1 MGNIHTSGEDYLEA
15 ILVLWNKQ
23 NGEVRSIDVAR
34 ELNVTKPS
42 VSNAMKILREGKFI
56 TMDENGFIT
65 LTDAGRYVAEKI
77 YEKHLV
83 LTEWLVSLGVDRKI
97 SEHDACKIEHVLSD
111 ESFIDGRHV
120 RHPTQEFHHF
130 GICRLVSVFLSFPVI

>member
-23 NGEVRSIDVAR
+23 NGDVRSIDVAR

-56 TMDENGFIT
+56 TMDKNGFIT

-111 ESFIDGRHV
+111 ESFAALKKHISEE
-120 RHPTQEFHHF
+120 Q
-130 GICRLVSVFLSFPVI
+130 

>member
-1 MGNIHTSGEDYLEA
+1 MGNIHTSGEDYLET

-77 YEKHLV
+77 YENGGGRRVELANT
-83 LTEWLVSLGVDRKI
+83 LYGAI
-97 SEHDACKIEHVLSD
+97 SEN
-111 ESFIDGRHV
+111 G
-120 RHPTQEFHHF
+120 
-130 GICRLVSVFLSFPVI
+130 

>member
-1 MGNIHTSGEDYLEA
+1 MGNIHTSGEDYLET

-56 TMDENGFIT
+56 TMDENGFSARGASDLLLEICCGKD
-65 LTDAGRYVAEKI
+65 LRKASCI
-77 YEKHLV
+77 
-83 LTEWLVSLGVDRKI
+83 DRV
-97 SEHDACKIEHVLSD
+97 ACKSW
-111 ESFIDGRHV
+111 
-120 RHPTQEFHHF
+120 
-130 GICRLVSVFLSFPVI
+130 C

>member
-1 MGNIHTSGEDYLEA
+1 MGNIHTSGEDYLET

-65 LTDAGRYVAEKI
+65 LTDA
-77 YEKHLV
+77 
-83 LTEWLVSLGVDRKI
+83 
-97 SEHDACKIEHVLSD
+97 CKIEHVLSD
-111 ESFIDGRHV
+111 ESFAALKKHISEE
-120 RHPTQEFHHF
+120 Q
-130 GICRLVSVFLSFPVI
+130 

>member
-42 VSNAMKILREGKFI
+42 VSNAMNFVRESSSQWTK
-56 TMDENGFIT
+56 T
-65 LTDAGRYVAEKI
+65 
-77 YEKHLV
+77 
-83 LTEWLVSLGVDRKI
+83 
-97 SEHDACKIEHVLSD
+97 VLS
-111 ESFIDGRHV
+111 
-120 RHPTQEFHHF
+120 
-130 GICRLVSVFLSFPVI
+130 L

>member
-42 VSNAMKILREGKFI
+42 VSNAMKIL
-56 TMDENGFIT
+56 
-65 LTDAGRYVAEKI
+65 
-77 YEKHLV
+77 
-83 LTEWLVSLGVDRKI
+83 
-97 SEHDACKIEHVLSD
+97 
-111 ESFIDGRHV
+111 
-120 RHPTQEFHHF
+120 
-130 GICRLVSVFLSFPVI
+130 

>member
-1 MGNIHTSGEDYLEA
+1 MGNIHTSGEDYLET

-83 LTEWLVSLGVDRKI
+83 LTEWLVSLGVGRKI

-111 ESFIDGRHV
+111 ESFAALKKHISEE
-120 RHPTQEFHHF
+120 Q
-130 GICRLVSVFLSFPVI
+130 

>member
-42 VSNAMKILREGKFI
+42 GFRCCAIKKLLPILGE
-56 TMDENGFIT
+56 
-65 LTDAGRYVAEKI
+65 
-77 YEKHLV
+77 
-83 LTEWLVSLGVDRKI
+83 
-97 SEHDACKIEHVLSD
+97 
-111 ESFIDGRHV
+111 
-120 RHPTQEFHHF
+120 PTN
-130 GICRLVSVFLSFPVI
+130 R

>member
-1 MGNIHTSGEDYLEA
+1 MGNIHTSGEDYLET

-65 LTDAGRYVAEKI
+65 LPTPADM
-77 YEKHLV
+77 L
-83 LTEWLVSLGVDRKI
+83 RKR
-97 SEHDACKIEHVLSD
+97 STKSTLY
-111 ESFIDGRHV
+111 
-120 RHPTQEFHHF
+120 
-130 GICRLVSVFLSFPVI
+130 

>member
-1 MGNIHTSGEDYLEA
+1 MGNIHTSGEDYLET

-42 VSNAMKILREGKFI
+42 VSNAMKILREGNFI

-65 LTDAGRYVAEKI
+65 LTDDGRYVAEKI

-97 SEHDACKIEHVLSD
+97 SVSYTHLTL
-111 ESFIDGRHV
+111 
-120 RHPTQEFHHF
+120 PT
-130 GICRLVSVFLSFPVI
+130 ILLV

>member
-42 VSNAMKILREGKFI
+42 VSNAMK
-56 TMDENGFIT
+56 T
-65 LTDAGRYVAEKI
+65 
-77 YEKHLV
+77 
-83 LTEWLVSLGVDRKI
+83 S
-97 SEHDACKIEHVLSD
+97 
-111 ESFIDGRHV
+111 
-120 RHPTQEFHHF
+120 
-130 GICRLVSVFLSFPVI
+130 

>member
-1 MGNIHTSGEDYLEA
+1 MGNIHTSGEDYLET

-65 LTDAGRYVAEKI
+65 LTDDGRYVAEKI

-83 LTEWLVSLGVDRKI
+83 LTEWLKTPFELCSKV
-97 SEHDACKIEHVLSD
+97 ACKSW
-111 ESFIDGRHV
+111 
-120 RHPTQEFHHF
+120 
-130 GICRLVSVFLSFPVI
+130 C

>member
-65 LTDAGRYVAEKI
+65 LTDDGRYVAEKI

-97 SEHDACKIEHVLSD
+97 SEHDGSVLESLL
-111 ESFIDGRHV
+111 SFINK
-120 RHPTQEFHHF
+120 
-130 GICRLVSVFLSFPVI
+130 LA

>member
-1 MGNIHTSGEDYLEA
+1 MGNIHTSGEDYLET

-42 VSNAMKILREGKFI
+42 VSNAMKILREGNFI

-65 LTDAGRYVAEKI
+65 LTDAGQICCGKDLRKAPCI
-77 YEKHLV
+77 
-83 LTEWLVSLGVDRKI
+83 DRV
-97 SEHDACKIEHVLSD
+97 ACKSW
-111 ESFIDGRHV
+111 
-120 RHPTQEFHHF
+120 
-130 GICRLVSVFLSFPVI
+130 C